1 MGITDPR
8 LNENLPVDAT
18 GHSMSG
24 QPDRTDPPRVLKA
37 GPLEIRLH
45 QRTVLSDG
53 LSLVL
58 TVREFHLL
66 AALATRPEQVLGREE
81 LYGLVWSGSM
91 PKQDRSVDVYVS
103 KLRNKLVASLPHWR
117 FIQTHVGF
125 GYSFSPRHL

>member
-1 MGITDPR
+1 MGITDPGGSNQNR
-8 LNENLPVDAT
+8 GVDAPPAGLAPRPT
-18 GHSMSG
+18 AGH
-24 QPDRTDPPRVLKA
+24 QVLKA
-37 GPLEIRLH
+37 GPLEIRLG
-45 QRTVLSDG
+45 QKTVLCDG

-81 LYGLVWSGSM
+81 LYELVWGGAM
-91 PKQDRSVDVYVS
+91 PKQERSVDVYVS
-103 KLRNKLVASLPHWR
+103 KLRNKLEAALPHWR

>member
-1 MGITDPR
+1 MEIADTGPDGSRTVGRAADGPAGGD
-8 LNENLPVDAT
+8 LPDGPVF
-18 GHSMSG
+18 
-24 QPDRTDPPRVLKA
+24 KA
-37 GPLEIRLH
+37 GPLEIRPD

-66 AALATRPEQVLGREE
+66 AAFATRPERVLGRDE
-81 LYGLVWSGSM
+81 LYRLVWGGPM
-91 PKQDRSVDVYVS
+91 PEQDRSVDVYIS
-103 KLRNKLVASLPHWR
+103 KLRNKLEASLPHWR

>member
-1 MGITDPR
+1 MGIIDP
-8 LNENLPVDAT
+8 
-18 GHSMSG
+18 G
-24 QPDRTDPPRVLKA
+24 QAADPRVLKA
-37 GPLEIRLH
+37 GPLEVRLD

-66 AALATRPEQVLGREE
+66 AALATRPEQVLAREE
-81 LYGLVWSGSM
+81 LYALVWSGAM
-91 PKQDRSVDVYVS
+91 PDHDRSVDVYVS
-103 KLRNKLVASLPHWR
+103 KLRNKLEASLPHWR